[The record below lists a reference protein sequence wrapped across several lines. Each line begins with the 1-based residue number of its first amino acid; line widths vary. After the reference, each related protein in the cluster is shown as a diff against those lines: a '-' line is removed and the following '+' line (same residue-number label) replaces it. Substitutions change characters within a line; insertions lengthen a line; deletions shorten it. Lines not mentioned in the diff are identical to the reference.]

1 MARAAAL
8 AVRSRTLIPN
18 PRRNAMPTIQIQMF
32 DGRSKEQRQELA
44 RAITEATCR
53 VMDLP
58 PEAVDIVITEVKREN
73 WITAG
78 KPWG

>member
-1 MARAAAL
+1 
-8 AVRSRTLIPN
+8 
-18 PRRNAMPTIQIQMF
+18 MF

-44 RAITEATCR
+44 KAITEATCR

-78 KPWG
+78 KPWA

>member
-1 MARAAAL
+1 
-8 AVRSRTLIPN
+8 
-18 PRRNAMPTIQIQMF
+18 MPTIQIQMF

-44 RAITEATCR
+44 KAITEATCR